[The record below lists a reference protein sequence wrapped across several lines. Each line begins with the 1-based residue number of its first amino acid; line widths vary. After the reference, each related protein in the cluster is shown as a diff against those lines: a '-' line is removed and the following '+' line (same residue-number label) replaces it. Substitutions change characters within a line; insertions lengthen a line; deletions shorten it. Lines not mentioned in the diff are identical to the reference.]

1 MRGGKSGSGLAPFF
15 KAAGAALLL
24 LLCAQGA
31 LAQQVFGYVLD
42 IRGGWVLNRNA
53 GAKLSKG
60 SKLYVGSVITPSDP
74 TDGGSYIVVVDRGG
88 NIFERR
94 ACSNQGECAR
104 PIRLPASAG
113 SSPSTFTRTMVAVMG
128 ILAPD
133 PGKYASFVSRGADLQ
148 EAVLKLDAQKL
159 DIAQVFRNMPGD
171 RYFVRFEKIGKGQKA
186 EPKPLEVEFDWDS
199 QKPAPLGAGGLAPG
213 LYKVSVREV
222 SLLAPDEGE
231 ASGNEAWVLVATPQ
245 GYAKAAPS
253 FDAALKMTKQWGD
266 KVRQSSVR
274 QFLRATLEF
283 ITTQGLP

>member
-1 MRGGKSGSGLAPFF
+1 LAPFL
-15 KAAGAALLL
+15 KTAGAALLL
-24 LLCAQGA
+24 LCCAQGA
-31 LAQQVFGYVLD
+31 RAQQTFGYVLD

-60 SKLYVGSVITPSDP
+60 SSLSVGSVITPSDP
-74 TDGGSYIVVVDRGG
+74 SDGGSFIVIADRGG

-94 ACSNQGECAR
+94 DCGNGGECAR
-104 PIRLPASAG
+104 PIRLPASA
-113 SSPSTFTRTMVAVMG
+113 SNSPSTVERIIAAATRLVEG
-128 ILAPD
+128 D
-133 PGKYASFVSRGADLQ
+133 PGKYASFTSRGADLR
-148 EAVLKLDAQKL
+148 EAVLKLDAQRL
-159 DIAQVFRNMPGD
+159 DLAQVFRNMPGD
-171 RYFVRFEKIGKGQKA
+171 RYFVRFEKMGKGQNA
-186 EPKPLEVEFDWDS
+186 GAKPLELEFDWDS

-222 SLLAPDEGE
+222 SLLAPEEGE
-231 ASGNEAWVLVATPQ
+231 ASGNEAWVLVATPK

-283 ITTQGLP
+283 ITTQSLP

>member
-1 MRGGKSGSGLAPFF
+1 MRGGKSGPGLPPFLR
-15 KAAGAALLL
+15 AAGAALLL
-24 LLCAQGA
+24 LCCAEGA
-31 LAQQVFGYVLD
+31 RAQQLFGYVLD

-60 SKLYVGSVITPSDP
+60 SKLLVGSVITPSDP

-94 ACSNQGECAR
+94 DCGNARDCAR

-113 SSPSTFTRTMVAVMG
+113 TSPSALSRVMG
-128 ILAPD
+128 AVFGLITPD
-133 PGKYASFVSRGADLQ
+133 PGKYATFASRGADLQ

-159 DIAQVFRNMPGD
+159 DLAQVFRNMPGD
-171 RYFVRFEKIGKGQKA
+171 RYFVRFEKVGKGQKA
-186 EPKPLEVEFDWDS
+186 EAKPQEWEFDWDS
-199 QKPAPLGAGGLAPG
+199 QKPAPLGAEGLAPG

-222 SLLAPDEGE
+222 SLLAPEEGE
-231 ASGNEAWVLVATPQ
+231 ASGNEAWVLVANPK

-266 KVRQSSVR
+266 KVRQNSVR

>member
-1 MRGGKSGSGLAPFF
+1 MRGGKSGSRLPPFF

-24 LLCAQGA
+24 LCCAQGA
-31 LAQQVFGYVLD
+31 LAQQTFGYVLD
-42 IRGGWVLNRNA
+42 VRGEWRHNGNER
-53 GAKLSKG
+53 LSKG
-60 SKLYVGSVITPSDP
+60 SKLSVGGVITPADP
-74 TDGGSYIVVVDRGG
+74 SDGGSYIVIVDRGG

-94 ACSNQGECAR
+94 ACSNEGECAR

-113 SSPSTFTRTMVAVMG
+113 TNPSTLTRIVGAVIG
-128 ILAPD
+128 IIAPD
-133 PGKYASFVSRGADLQ
+133 PGKYAAFISRGANLE

-159 DIAQVFRNMPGD
+159 DLAQVFRNMPGD
-171 RYFVRFEKIGKGQKA
+171 RYFVRFEKMGKGQKA
-186 EPKPLEVEFDWDS
+186 EAKPLEVEYDWDS
-199 QKPAPLGAGGLAPG
+199 RKPAPLGAAGLAPG

-222 SLLAPDEGE
+222 SLLAPEEGE
-231 ASGNEAWVLVATPQ
+231 PSGNEAWVLVASPK

-283 ITTQGLP
+283 ITTQSLP

>member
-24 LLCAQGA
+24 LCCARGA
-31 LAQQVFGYVLD
+31 LAQQLFGYVLE
-42 IRGGWVLNRNA
+42 IRGGWVLNRDA

-60 SKLYVGSVITPSDP
+60 SRLNVGSVITPSDP
-74 TDGGSYIVVVDRGG
+74 TDGGSYIVIVDRGG

-94 ACSNQGECAR
+94 ACSNAGECAR

-113 SSPSTFTRTMVAVMG
+113 TGPSTLSRVVAAAFG
-128 ILAPD
+128 LITPD
-133 PGKYASFVSRGADLQ
+133 PGKFAVLMSRGADLQ

-159 DIAQVFRNMPGD
+159 DLAQVFRNMPGD

-186 EPKPLEVEFDWDS
+186 EAKPLELEFDWDS

-222 SLLAPDEGE
+222 SLLAPEEDEP
-231 ASGNEAWVLVATPQ
+231 SGNDAWVLVAAPKD
-245 GYAKAAPS
+245 YAKAAPS
-253 FDAALKMTKQWGD
+253 FDAALKVTKQWGD
-266 KVRQSSVR
+266 KVRQNSVR

-283 ITTQGLP
+283 ITTQSLP

>member
-15 KAAGAALLL
+15 KAAGAAVLLL
-24 LLCAQGA
+24 CCAQGA
-31 LAQQVFGYVLD
+31 RAQQTFGYVLE
-42 IRGGWVLNRNA
+42 IRGDWVLNRNA

-60 SKLYVGSVITPSDP
+60 SRLSVGNVITPSDP
-74 TDGGSYIVVVDRGG
+74 SDGGSYIVIADRGG

-94 ACSNQGECAR
+94 DCSNGGECAR
-104 PIRLPASAG
+104 PIRLPASVAT
-113 SSPSTFTRTMVAVMG
+113 SPSALSRVFVAVVG
-128 ILAPD
+128 IVASD

-159 DIAQVFRNMPGD
+159 DLAQVFRNMPGD
-171 RYFVRFEKIGKGQKA
+171 RYFVRFERMDKGPKA
-186 EPKPLEVEFDWDS
+186 EAKPLELEYEWDS
-199 QKPAPLGAGGLAPG
+199 QKPAPLGAGSLAPG

-222 SLLAPDEGE
+222 SLLAPEEDEP
-231 ASGNEAWVLVATPQ
+231 SGNEAWVLVATPK